1 MKTAG
6 KAKTPGRGTP
16 RARGKKDDQGL
27 ITISVWVPA
36 KLARWVKARA
46 KAQGHGDISVVVREA
61 MDRLLARHRAGLP
74 LTDN

>member
-6 KAKTPGRGTP
+6 KTKTAARKTP
-16 RARGKKDDQGL
+16 RARGKKDEQGL
-27 ITISVWVPA
+27 ITISVWVPQ
-36 KLARWVKARA
+36 KLAQWVKDRA
-46 KAQGHGDISVVVREA
+46 QAEGHGDISVVVREA

>member
-1 MKTAG
+1 MTTAG
-6 KAKTPGRGTP
+6 KVKAPGRKTP

-27 ITISVWVPA
+27 ITLSVWVPQ

-46 KAQGHGDISVVVREA
+46 KEQGHADISVVVREA

-74 LTDN
+74 LTDS